1 MFPSVFDDTTI
12 VSPVQGLEKRILF
25 AAGAGD
31 IAKLEELLGQGCSV
45 NVQNKVSHIG
55 GVSFLL

>member
-12 VSPVQGLEKRILF
+12 VSPVQGLELRILY

-31 IAKLEELLGQGCSV
+31 IARLQELLGQGCPIDA
-45 NVQNKVSHIG
+45 QNKVSHIG
-55 GVSFLL
+55 GVSFQL